1 MALGLIFGGC
11 IILIHQKM
19 KLQSKN
25 YEILNKQKLRK
36 KIYIYLPLT
45 CFLFRNSLTTIYSR
59 FKNLF
64 KKIFWKGWH
73 TPHQSSLNKYKKR
86 MFDSFVFLPLST
98 RAYFKGRAYIKI
110 ILKNH
115 ARSYFAGRSYYR
127 GNTVAAINKFVHT
140 RINLNLKYK
149 SKSSWILE
157 ACRKWVAAVT
167 VHDSV
172 LSKRQIR
179 KRTNYYQKLACET
192 QKSIVARV

>member
-11 IILIHQKM
+11 IILIYQKM

-36 KIYIYLPLT
+36 KIYSYLPLT

-59 FKNLF
+59 TIISSSSGMSCKSSVS
-64 KKIFWKGWH
+64 KIAA
-73 TPHQSSLNKYKKR
+73 N
-86 MFDSFVFLPLST
+86 PLST

-127 GNTVAAINKFVHT
+127 GNTVLIIVGVPVPLRYHSLNFNHWQDHYHYPNFRRYLPLGLLSAA
-140 RINLNLKYK
+140 
-149 SKSSWILE
+149 
-157 ACRKWVAAVT
+157 
-167 VHDSV
+167 
-172 LSKRQIR
+172 
-179 KRTNYYQKLACET
+179 
-192 QKSIVARV
+192 

>member
-11 IILIHQKM
+11 IILIYQKM

-59 FKNLF
+59 TIISSSSGMSCKSSVS
-64 KKIFWKGWH
+64 KIAAEFS
-73 TPHQSSLNKYKKR
+73 P
-86 MFDSFVFLPLST
+86 FVFLPLST

-115 ARSYFAGRSYYR
+115 ARSYFARRSYYR
-127 GNTVAAINKFVHT
+127 GNTVIMTVWIIVNSIVTNETVCNPACNQNT
-140 RINLNLKYK
+140 CSRE
-149 SKSSWILE
+149 SKQLQST
-157 ACRKWVAAVT
+157 K
-167 VHDSV
+167 
-172 LSKRQIR
+172 Q
-179 KRTNYYQKLACET
+179 QKLEL
-192 QKSIVARV
+192 

>member
-11 IILIHQKM
+11 IILIYQKM

-59 FKNLF
+59 TIISSSSGMSCKSSVS
-64 KKIFWKGWH
+64 KIAAEF
-73 TPHQSSLNKYKKR
+73 SLTGNSISR
-86 MFDSFVFLPLST
+86 SFSFVFLPLST
-98 RAYFKGRAYIKI
+98 RAYFKDRAYIKI

-127 GNTVAAINKFVHT
+127 GNTGITSFESE
-140 RINLNLKYK
+140 IFQIW
-149 SKSSWILE
+149 SS
-157 ACRKWVAAVT
+157 T
-167 VHDSV
+167 
-172 LSKRQIR
+172 
-179 KRTNYYQKLACET
+179 TNEHFCC
-192 QKSIVARV
+192 